1 MGLQKLELSFTTN
14 PVTVT
19 AEVDVKRAVKI
30 GVCSLIVLE
39 IGRAKRIVP
48 RNIRKIIPRKR
59 VEGAAKFLLDLRGV
73 GVETIVGCISAG
85 RGCRTTT
92 SPRLCCHGL
101 VT

>member
-19 AEVDVKRAVKI
+19 AEVDVNNAVKI

-39 IGRAKRIVP
+39 TGSAKRTVP

-59 VEGAAKFLLDLRGV
+59 AEGEAKFLLERLADGA
-73 GVETIVGCISAG
+73 ETIVGCISAG